1 MGLRSYFVMKELKGD
16 MQTLLNLEDYG
27 YENSD
32 SGETIRSCKSDQ
44 RGYDITNHSGVYV
57 IQFYQGLLGR
67 YRNALNTEISRL
79 ESEKSSVDRKCVK
92 KSDAS
97 ARWALGSIGGG
108 GLALLGASL
117 VVPGAALVGAAL
129 AATGAIAS
137 GVAEDDEKALRQRSS
152 NYQSKINKAKEYLK
166 KIKEIE
172 NSYELS

>member
-1 MGLRSYFVMKELKGD
+1 MKDLKRD
-16 MQTLLNLEDYG
+16 MQTMLNLDDYG
-27 YENSD
+27 YESSNA
-32 SGETIRSCKSDQ
+32 GETIRDCKKEQ
-44 RGYDITNHSGVYV
+44 RDYDITNHSGVYV

-117 VVPGAALVGAAL
+117 VVPGVALLGAAA

-137 GVAEDDEKALRQRSS
+137 GVAKDDENELRQRSS